1 MKKVLGIIAIVV
13 ITAVITATA
22 TGFYMVKTAEP
33 DRPCSISW
41 NGQIYDYE
49 YAVAVLCIA
58 V

>member
-13 ITAVITATA
+13 ITAVITAVA
-22 TGFYMVKTAEP
+22 TGLYMVKTAEP

-49 YAVAVLCIA
+49 
-58 V
+58 